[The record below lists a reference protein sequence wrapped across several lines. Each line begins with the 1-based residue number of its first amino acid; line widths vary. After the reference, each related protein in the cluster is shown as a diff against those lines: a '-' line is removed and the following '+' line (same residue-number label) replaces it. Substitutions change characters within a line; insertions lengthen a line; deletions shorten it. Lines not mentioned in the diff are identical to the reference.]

1 MTRKKLSAALR
12 HKIYESYGGKCA
24 YCGQAIEFRD
34 MQVDHI
40 VPLHLHGVDNE
51 ENYLPACR
59 ICNHYKRTLT
69 VENFRRELGLLKK
82 RLKDR
87 VYIYRLAIR
96 YGLISEN
103 NDEIKFYFE
112 IMNEVTAGEGGRY
125 GILNNQH
132 EPPG

>member
-1 MTRKKLSAALR
+1 MR
-12 HKIYESYGGKCA
+12 
-24 YCGQAIEFRD
+24 
-34 MQVDHI
+34 
-40 VPLHLHGVDNE
+40 
-51 ENYLPACR
+51 
-59 ICNHYKRTLT
+59 
-69 VENFRRELGLLKK
+69 LLKK

-112 IMNEVTAGEGGRY
+112 IMHEVAAGEWDRY